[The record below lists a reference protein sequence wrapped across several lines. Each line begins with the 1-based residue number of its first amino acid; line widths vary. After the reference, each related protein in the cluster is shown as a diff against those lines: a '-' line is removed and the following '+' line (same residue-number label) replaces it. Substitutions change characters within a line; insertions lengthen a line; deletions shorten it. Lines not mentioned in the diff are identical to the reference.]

1 MEFETKS
8 VWFIVITLLL
18 VTIFIIIWYI
28 YQEFLFTKKKTKEL
42 KDANDLLVE
51 NINKINRVIFSSS
64 PGEELECEES
74 ESDEE
79 NEDECESDCEGSEE
93 ENEYESECDIE
104 DEREESEE
112 IGDNCGNH
120 LHHEE
125 FNDVDGVGS
134 CKIEEIEEICSGENG
149 IEYTYDASSLIP
161 GSEKLCNH
169 ILTSGKRKGD
179 QCGKKC
185 KGTDEK
191 CKTHI

>member
-42 KDANDLLVE
+42 KDANDLLIE
-51 NINKINRVIFSSS
+51 NINKINRVIFSSGPS
-64 PGEELECEES
+64 EELECEES

-79 NEDECESDCEGSEE
+79 NEDECESDCEESEE
-93 ENEYESECDIE
+93 DLECDIE
-104 DEREESEE
+104 DDSEE
-112 IGDNCGNH
+112 TEDNCGNH

-125 FNDVDGVGS
+125 FNEEINVGVGS
-134 CKIEEIEEICSGENG
+134 CKINEIEEIGSGEND

-161 GSEKLCNH
+161 GPEKLCNH

-191 CKTHI
+191 CKTHV